1 MEKIAKAIL
10 ELIVCLLLPFAL
22 LAEAWSLARTWAE
35 EILK

>member
-10 ELIVCLLLPFAL
+10 EIIVCLFLPFAL
-22 LAEAWSLARTWAE
+22 LAEAWGLARTWAE